1 MLSRSVRILSLA
13 VPLLAATFAATHA
26 NLSALPSRN
35 ASATNG
41 NAAAPPL
48 NTPTPFVTASH
59 RNPPLLPNH
68 DANNKPCPPQN
79 DCPSAKPLRIISII
93 PDSYP
98 ANIAK
103 HLEQFSSAML
113 SSKWLKEFTAAY
125 DIPGPT
131 IAQVIPMAGGMPDLN
146 SGQPKTNA
154 DFEKFI
160 FDLSQKPKSQIKADP
175 AHRTIYVLYIPCDDN
190 GPGLGKSGGCKS
202 HHPGIVLGSGQP
214 WEQQAAA
221 KLFSPGDSMAVIL
234 AFNPNHNPSAFT
246 GDQAT
251 VPASHETAE
260 AATDAAQGIRFNL
273 HTDDPDHPYLD
284 TGSNAGG
291 SPWVREGGSIETAD
305 MSEGARWFEPG
316 PGGEGPFEYERIYSN
331 EKSKHGGDPAVP
343 KSPFPYFNV
352 STEKDWFPGISG
364 MGVIIPVT
372 AWSTE
377 DNGFWE
383 VDASVARWLNQDKTP
398 AATAPCS
405 LSAKHWTV
413 HNGSAF
419 NVIVDT
425 SAGQQSTNWCE
436 LRLKSKKDIPGGD
449 DSHEWWVGVII
460 QPRPR
465 PTPTPGESDACVCSD
480 GFKAGPA
487 ARAGTEACAHICRGH
502 EPH

>member
-1 MLSRSVRILSLA
+1 MLSRSARILFPA
-13 VPLLAATFAATHA
+13 VLLLVVTFAATHA
-26 NLSALPSRN
+26 NPSVLPAVNTGAIDGSP
-35 ASATNG
+35 AS
-41 NAAAPPL
+41 PPL
-48 NTPTPFVTASH
+48 NTPTPFVTAPH
-59 RNPPLLPNH
+59 RHQPLLPNH

-79 DCPSAKPLRIISII
+79 DCPSAKPLRIIHII

-98 ANIAK
+98 PNIAK

-131 IAQVIPMAGGMPDLN
+131 LSQVIPNASDMPDLN
-146 SGQPKTNA
+146 HGQPKTNA

-160 FDLSQKPKSQIKADP
+160 FDLSQKPKSQIKGDS
-175 AHRTIYVLYIPCDDN
+175 AHRTIYVLYVPCDDN
-190 GPGLGKSGGCKS
+190 GPGLGKSGGCQS
-202 HHPGIVLGSGQP
+202 HHTGIVLGSGQP
-214 WEQQAAA
+214 WQQQAAH
-221 KLFSPGDSMAVIL
+221 LFNPGDGLAFIL
-234 AFNPNHNPSAFT
+234 AFNPNQNPSAFT

-260 AATDAAQGIRFNL
+260 AATDAPAGLRFNL

-291 SPWVREGGSIETAD
+291 SPWVRASGSIENAD

-352 STEKDWFPGISG
+352 STENDWFPGTAG
-364 MGVIIPVT
+364 LGVTIPVT

-377 DNGFWE
+377 DNGSWE
-383 VDASVARWLNQDKTP
+383 VEARVARWLGQDKTP
-398 AATAPCS
+398 AAAAPCS
-405 LSAKHWTV
+405 LSTKHWTV
-413 HNGSAF
+413 HNASAF

-425 SAGQQSTNWCE
+425 SASLQSTNWCE
-436 LRLKSKKDIPGGD
+436 LRLKSTKNIPGGD
-449 DSHEWWVGVII
+449 DSHEWWIGVLI
-460 QPRPR
+460 QPRAKS
-465 PTPTPGESDACVCSD
+465 TPTPESEPCVCSD